1 MGVVYL
7 VDSENVGIMWK
18 NIIDKNEDQKL
29 FIFYTIN
36 TPYISY
42 EDLKFLLDSGSDFRL
57 IECFTGQ
64 NALDFQLSSF
74 LGYLISKEESKNDD
88 FIIVSN
94 DKGYDPLCE
103 FWSCRGYSV
112 QRLSLNKD
120 GIKESDDDYE
130 VDFNDMNFI
139 RGILPDRYKKDV
151 GLIRKILE
159 YKKPNQIHNELI
171 KLYGN
176 KDGLALYKLIKPYL
190 SIL

>member
-18 NIIDKNEDQKL
+18 SIVDKNEIQKL
-29 FIFYTIN
+29 FIFYTSN

-42 EDLKFLLDSGSDFRL
+42 EDLKFLLDSGSYFRL

-74 LGYLISKEESKNDD
+74 LGYLLSKEESENDD
-88 FIIVSN
+88 FVIVSN

-112 QRLSLNKD
+112 QRLSINKD

-130 VDFNDMNFI
+130 VDFNDTDFL
-139 RGILPDRYKKDV
+139 RGILPDSYKKDV
-151 GLIRKILE
+151 DLIRKILE
-159 YKKPNQIHNELI
+159 YKTLPQIHNELI

-176 KDGLALYKLIKPYL
+176 KDGLALYNLIKPY
-190 SIL
+190 INMI